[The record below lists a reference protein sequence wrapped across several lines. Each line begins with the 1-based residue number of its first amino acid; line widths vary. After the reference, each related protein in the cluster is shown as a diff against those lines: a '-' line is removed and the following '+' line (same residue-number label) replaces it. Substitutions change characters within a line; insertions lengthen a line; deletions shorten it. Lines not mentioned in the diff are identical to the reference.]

1 MEFKP
6 IFSREDEL
14 RYAGELIGK
23 EESLRNAIAEKIPQA
38 FVRKLAKANG
48 ISQERLNELYAE
60 ARDSAPP
67 IGKGADQRVGENMP
81 KGEQQE
87 L

>member
-1 MEFKP
+1 VEFKP
-6 IFSREDEL
+6 IFSHENEL
-14 RYAGELIGK
+14 RYEGR
-23 EESLRNAIAEKIPQA
+23 EESLRNAIAEKIPFA

-60 ARDSAPP
+60 ARDAAPP
-67 IGKGADQRVGENMP
+67 IGKGADRRVGQNKP
-81 KGEQQE
+81 KGEQQG